1 MTFTRAVVFL
11 SVAASLGGCA
21 SWGVLPSTTETTQTP
36 FQTYRSAEDA
46 FNQVKPFVTTTR
58 ELKARGFDPYT
69 TPNIRVL
76 NYLDLLPRFLPQQS
90 MKADDLDPAVQ
101 ACLTARE
108 KCQGWLAEPSIS
120 AKDRTGNVALDVLGF
135 ERETT
140 STGWKA
146 SMLLL
151 VQNGVVTR
159 DDVLPEARPTE
170 AGSVRTGRT
179 LADVVDGAERQAIE
193 GALRDCDGSRE
204 KAAELLGIS
213 ATTLWRKMT
222 RLGIVYEAHARG

>member
-1 MTFTRAVVFL
+1 M

-21 SWGVLPSTTETTQTP
+21 SWGVLPSTTENTQTP

-58 ELKARGFDPYT
+58 ELKVRGFDPYS

-151 VQNGVVTR
+151 VQNGVVVYKLWSGTPSILE
-159 DDVLPEARPTE
+159 VKTE
-170 AGSVRTGRT
+170 KKPLGPLQDLSGPAAS
-179 LADVVDGAERQAIE
+179 AISGAI
-193 GALRDCDGSRE
+193 
-204 KAAELLGIS
+204 KP
-213 ATTLWRKMT
+213 
-222 RLGIVYEAHARG
+222 

>member
-1 MTFTRAVVFL
+1 MTFTRAVVL
-11 SVAASLGGCA
+11 MSVAASLGGCA

-90 MKADDLDPAVQ
+90 MKAEDLDPAVQ

-151 VQNGVVTR
+151 VQNGVVVYKLWSGTPSILE
-159 DDVLPEARPTE
+159 VKTE
-170 AGSVRTGRT
+170 KKPLGPLQDLSGPAAS
-179 LADVVDGAERQAIE
+179 AINGAI
-193 GALRDCDGSRE
+193 
-204 KAAELLGIS
+204 KP
-213 ATTLWRKMT
+213 
-222 RLGIVYEAHARG
+222 

>member
-1 MTFTRAVVFL
+1 LRPEYRPVFL
-11 SVAASLGGCA
+11 SFAERFKAMTLVRMTAAIALASLLSGCA
-21 SWGVLPSTTETTQTP
+21 SWGVLPSTTEMTETP
-36 FQTYRSAEDA
+36 FQTYRSAEEA

-69 TPNIRVL
+69 TPNIKVL

-90 MKADDLDPAVQ
+90 IKVEDLDPAVQ

-108 KCQGWLAEPSIS
+108 ACQGWLAEPSIS
-120 AKDRTGNVALDVLGF
+120 SKDRTGSVALDVLGF

-151 VQNGVVTR
+151 VQNGVVVYKLWSGTPSILE
-159 DDVLPEARPTE
+159 VKTE
-170 AGSVRTGRT
+170 KKPLGPLQDLSGPAASAVSG
-179 LADVVDGAERQAIE
+179 VV
-193 GALRDCDGSRE
+193 
-204 KAAELLGIS
+204 KP
-213 ATTLWRKMT
+213 
-222 RLGIVYEAHARG
+222 